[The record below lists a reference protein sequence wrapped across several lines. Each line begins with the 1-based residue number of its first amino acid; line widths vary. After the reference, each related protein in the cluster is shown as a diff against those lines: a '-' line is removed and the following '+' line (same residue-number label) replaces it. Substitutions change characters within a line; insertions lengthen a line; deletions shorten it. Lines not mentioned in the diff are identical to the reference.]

1 MIVYERNSMNLKLD
15 AASIQ
20 NAVRKLQFRTKAFID
35 GKFVAAQSGQTFTT
49 ENPATGKPLAE
60 IAACDAPD
68 VDRAVKAARKAFDSG
83 VWSRMKPGERKRV
96 LLKWADLLEANAFE
110 LALLDTLEAG
120 KPIGDCATMDIPDT
134 IHCIRWHAE
143 ATDKLYDHVSPT
155 GPENLA
161 LILREPV
168 GVVGCVIPW
177 NFPAQMAAWKLGP
190 ALATGNSVVL
200 KPAELTS
207 LSAIRMAE
215 LAAEAGVPAGVLN
228 VVPGLGEAA
237 GQAIGRHMD
246 VDMVAFTGSTE
257 VGRYFLKYAAESN
270 LKRIILECG
279 GKSPQVVFEDAPDL
293 DNVANNAV
301 GAAFWNMGENCSCG
315 SRLIVHKKI
324 KDELLARLVKLAKT
338 WKVGDP
344 LDPENRLG
352 AMIEK
357 PHLEKVLGYIAAGKA
372 EGAKLIM
379 GGKRILEKTGGY
391 FVGVTIF
398 DEVSNRMK
406 IAREE
411 IFGPVL
417 SVIPFSTEEEAI
429 TLANDTN
436 YGLAASLYTQD
447 LNRAHRAAR
456 AIRAGT
462 VSVNCFSE
470 GDITTPFGGFK
481 TSGFFGRDKSI
492 WAHQQYTE
500 LKTIWMQ
507 LN

>member
-1 MIVYERNSMNLKLD
+1 MKLEYPEVKKAAARLK
-15 AASIQ
+15 
-20 NAVRKLQFRTKAFID
+20 FRTRAFID
-35 GKFVAAQSGQTFTT
+35 GQFVAAQSGKTFST
-49 ENPATGKPLAE
+49 EDPATGKPLAE

-68 VDRAVKAARKAFDSG
+68 VDRAVKVARRAFERG
-83 VWSRMKPGERKRV
+83 TWSQLKPGDRKKV
-96 LLKWADLLEANAFE
+96 LLKFADLLDNHASE

-120 KPIGDCATMDIPDT
+120 KPSGDCATMDIPDT

-143 ATDKLYDHVSPT
+143 AADKLYSHVAPT

-177 NFPAQMAAWKLGP
+177 NFPAQMAAWKIGP
-190 ALATGNSVVL
+190 ALAAGNSVVL

-215 LAAEAGVPAGVLN
+215 LAAEAGVPAGVFN
-228 VVPGLGEAA
+228 VVPGLGETA

-257 VGRYFLKYAAESN
+257 VGRHFLKYAAESN

-293 DNVANNAV
+293 DHVANNAV
-301 GAAFWNMGENCSCG
+301 SAAFWNMGENCSCG
-315 SRLIVHKKI
+315 SRLIVHQKI
-324 KDELLARLVKLAKT
+324 KDVLIAKVAALAKT

-344 LDPENRLG
+344 LDPQNRLG

-357 PHLEKVLGYIAAGKA
+357 PHLEKVLCYIAAGVA
-372 EGAKLIM
+372 EGAKLVM
-379 GGKRILEKTGGY
+379 GGRRVLEKTGGY
-391 FVGVTIF
+391 FVEVTIF
-398 DEVSNRMK
+398 DEVSPKMK

-417 SVIPFSTEEEAI
+417 SVLTFSKEEEAI
-429 TLANDTN
+429 ALANDTN

-447 LNRAHRAAR
+447 VNRAHRAAR
-456 AIRAGT
+456 SIRAGT

-481 TSGFFGRDKSI
+481 QSGFFGRDKSI

-500 LKTIWMQ
+500 LKTIWLQ
-507 LN
+507 LA

>member
-1 MIVYERNSMNLKLD
+1 MDLKLEPK
-15 AASIQ
+15 AIKT
-20 NAVRKLQFRTKAFID
+20 AVAKLKFRTEAFID
-35 GKFVAAQSGQTFTT
+35 GKFVKAQSGKTFIT
-49 ENPATGKPLAE
+49 ENPATGKPLAR
-60 IAACDAPD
+60 IAACDTAD
-68 VDRAVKAARKAFDSG
+68 VDRAVRAARRAFERGD
-83 VWSRMKPGERKRV
+83 WSRQKPGDRKK
-96 LLKWADLLEANAFE
+96 LLLRFADLLEAHAGE

-143 ATDKLYDHVSPT
+143 AIDKLYDHVSPT

-161 LILREPV
+161 LILREPL
-168 GVVGCVIPW
+168 GVVGCVVPW
-177 NFPAQMAAWKLGP
+177 NFPAQMAAWKIGP

-207 LSAIRMAE
+207 LSALRMAE
-215 LAAEAGVPAGVLN
+215 LAAEAGLPAGVFN
-228 VVPGLGEAA
+228 VVPGYGPTA

-246 VDMVAFTGSTE
+246 VNMVAFTGSTE
-257 VGRYFLKYAAESN
+257 VGRLFLKYSAESN

-279 GKSPQVVFEDAPDL
+279 GKSPQVVLADAPDL
-293 DNVANNAV
+293 DLVANNAV

-315 SRLIVHKKI
+315 SRLIVHKKL
-324 KDELLARLVKLAKT
+324 KDDLVARVAKLART

-344 LDPENRLG
+344 LDPGNRLG
-352 AMIEK
+352 SMIEM
-357 PHLEKVLGYIAAGKA
+357 PHLEKVLGYIEAGQA
-372 EGAKLIM
+372 EGARLVM
-379 GGKRILEKTGGY
+379 GGRRILERTGGY
-391 FVGVTIF
+391 FVEVTIF
-398 DEVSNRMK
+398 DEVTNQMR

-417 SVIPFSTEEEAI
+417 SVIPFSTEEQAVAM
-429 TLANDTN
+429 ANDTN
-436 YGLAASLYTQD
+436 YGLAASLYTRD
-447 LNRAHRAAR
+447 LNTAHRVAR

-481 TSGFFGRDKSI
+481 ESGFAGRDKSA
-492 WAHQQYTE
+492 WAHEQYTE

-507 LN
+507 LA

>member
-1 MIVYERNSMNLKLD
+1 M
-15 AASIQ
+15 
-20 NAVRKLQFRTKAFID
+20 KLQYSDLKKTAAQLRFRTKAFMD
-35 GKFVAAQSGQTFTT
+35 GKFVGAESGKTFTT
-49 ENPATGKPLAE
+49 ENPATGKALAE
-60 IAACDAPD
+60 IAACDATD
-68 VDRAVKAARKAFDSG
+68 VDRAAKSARKSFESG
-83 VWSRMKPGERKRV
+83 VWSRTKPGDRKRV
-96 LLKWADLLEANAFE
+96 LLRFADLLEANASE

-143 ATDKLYDHVSPT
+143 ATDKLYSRVAPT

-177 NFPAQMAAWKLGP
+177 NFPAQMAAWKIGP

-215 LAAEAGVPAGVLN
+215 LAAEAGVPAGVFN
-228 VVPGLGEAA
+228 VVPGLGETA

-293 DNVANNAV
+293 DRVASNAV

-315 SRLIVHKKI
+315 SRLVVHKKI
-324 KDELLARLVKLAKT
+324 KDALLERVAKLAKT
-338 WKVGDP
+338 WTVGDP
-344 LDPENRLG
+344 LDPRSRLG

-357 PHLEKVLGYIAAGKA
+357 PHLGKVLGYIAAGKA
-372 EGAKLIM
+372 EGAKLLM
-379 GGKRILEKTGGY
+379 GGRRILEKTGGY
-391 FVGVTIF
+391 FVEVTIF
-398 DEVSNRMK
+398 DEVSNQMK

-429 TLANDTN
+429 ALANDTN

-447 LNRAHRAAR
+447 LNRAHRVSR

-481 TSGFFGRDKSI
+481 QSGFFGRDKSI
-492 WAHQQYTE
+492 WAHEQYTE
-500 LKTIWMQ
+500 LKTIWLQ
-507 LN
+507 LA

>member
-1 MIVYERNSMNLKLD
+1 MKLEYS
-15 AASIQ
+15 AVKS
-20 NAVRKLQFRTKAFID
+20 AVRKLKFRTQAFID
-35 GKFVAAQSGQTFTT
+35 GKFVNAQSGKTFTS
-49 ENPATGKPLAE
+49 ENPATGQPLAQV
-60 IAACDAPD
+60 AACDTPD
-68 VDRAVKAARKAFDSG
+68 IDRAVTAARRAFG
-83 VWSRMKPGERKRV
+83 AGTWSRMKPADRKKV
-96 LLKWADLLEANAFE
+96 FLKYADLLEANASE

-134 IHCIRWHAE
+134 ILCIRWHAE
-143 ATDKLYDHVSPT
+143 AIDKLYNHVSPT

-177 NFPAQMAAWKLGP
+177 NFPAQMAAWKIGP
-190 ALATGNSVVL
+190 ALAAGNSVVL

-215 LAAEAGVPAGVLN
+215 LASEAGVPAGVFN
-228 VVPGLGEAA
+228 VVPGLGETA
-237 GQAIGRHMD
+237 GQALGRHLA

-257 VGRYFLKYAAESN
+257 VGRYFLKYSAESN

-279 GKSPQVVFEDAPDL
+279 GKSPQVVFADAPDL
-293 DNVANNAV
+293 ELVANNAV

-315 SRLIVHKKI
+315 SRLIVHKRI
-324 KDELLARLVKLAKT
+324 KDELVARIAKLAKT

-344 LDPENRLG
+344 LDPQNRLG

-357 PHLEKVLGYIAAGKA
+357 PHLEKVLRYIEAGKA
-372 EGAKLIM
+372 EGAKLTL
-379 GGKRILEKTGGY
+379 GGRRILEKTGGY
-391 FVGVTIF
+391 FVEVTIF

-417 SVIPFSTEEEAI
+417 SVIPFSTEEEAVAM
-429 TLANDTN
+429 ANDTN
-436 YGLAASLYTQD
+436 YGLAGSLYTRD
-447 LNRAHRAAR
+447 LNRAHRVAR

-481 TSGFFGRDKSI
+481 ESGFAGRDKSI
-492 WAHQQYTE
+492 WAHEQYTE

-507 LN
+507 LA

>member
-1 MIVYERNSMNLKLD
+1 MKLEYPEIKKRAAKLK
-15 AASIQ
+15 
-20 NAVRKLQFRTKAFID
+20 FRTKAFID
-35 GKFVAAQSGQTFTT
+35 GDFAAAQSEETFTT
-49 ENPATGKPLAE
+49 ENPATGKPLAD
-60 IAACDAPD
+60 IAACDTPD
-68 VDRAVKAARKAFDSG
+68 VDRAVRAARKAFDSG
-83 VWSRMKPGERKRV
+83 VWSRLKPGERKRV
-96 LLKWADLLEANAFE
+96 LLKWADLLETHALE

-161 LILREPV
+161 LIVREPV

-215 LAAEAGVPAGVLN
+215 LAAEAGLPAGVFN
-228 VVPGLGEAA
+228 VVPGLGETA

-279 GKSPQVVFEDAPDL
+279 GKSPQVVFEDALDL
-293 DNVANNAV
+293 ENVANNAV

-315 SRLIVHKKI
+315 SRLIVHTKI
-324 KDELLARLVKLAKT
+324 KDELVERVAKLAKT

-344 LDPENRLG
+344 LDPRNRLG

-372 EGAKLIM
+372 EGAKLVM
-379 GGKRILEKTGGY
+379 GGRRILEKTGGC
-391 FVGVTIF
+391 FVEVTMF
-398 DEVSNRMK
+398 DEVSSRMK
-406 IAREE
+406 IARDE

-417 SVIPFSTEEEAI
+417 SVIPFSTEDEALA
-429 TLANDTN
+429 LANDTN

-447 LNRAHRAAR
+447 VNRAHRAAR

-470 GDITTPFGGFK
+470 GDITTPFGGFRQ
-481 TSGFFGRDKSI
+481 SGFFGRDKSI

-500 LKTIWMQ
+500 LKTVWIQ
-507 LN
+507 LA

>member
-1 MIVYERNSMNLKLD
+1 MKLEYSAVKS
-15 AASIQ
+15 AA
-20 NAVRKLQFRTKAFID
+20 RKLKFRTQAFID
-35 GKFVAAQSGQTFTT
+35 GRFVNAQDGKTFTT
-49 ENPATGKPLAE
+49 ENPATGQPLAQV
-60 IAACDAPD
+60 AACDIPD
-68 VDRAVKAARKAFDSG
+68 IDRAVKAARRAFEAG
-83 VWSRMKPGERKRV
+83 TWSRMKPADRKKV
-96 LLKWADLLEANAFE
+96 LLKYADLLEANASE

-134 IHCIRWHAE
+134 ILCIRWHAE
-143 ATDKLYDHVSPT
+143 AIDKLYHHVSPT

-161 LILREPV
+161 LVLREPV

-177 NFPAQMAAWKLGP
+177 NFPAQMAAWKIGP
-190 ALATGNSVVL
+190 ALAAGNSVVL

-215 LAAEAGVPAGVLN
+215 LAAAAGVPSGVFN
-228 VVPGLGEAA
+228 VVPGLGETA
-237 GQAIGRHMD
+237 GQAIGRHPD

-279 GKSPQVVFEDAPDL
+279 GKSPQIVFADAPDL
-293 DNVANNAV
+293 DIVANNAV

-315 SRLIVHKKI
+315 SRLIVHKRI
-324 KDELLARLVKLAKT
+324 KDDLVARITRLAKT

-344 LDPENRLG
+344 LDPQNRLG

-357 PHLEKVLGYIAAGKA
+357 PHLEKVLGYIEAGKA
-372 EGAKLIM
+372 EGAKLAL
-379 GGKRILEKTGGY
+379 GGRRILEKTGGY
-391 FVGVTIF
+391 FVEATIF
-398 DEVSNRMK
+398 DEVSNGMK

-417 SVIPFSTEEEAI
+417 SVIPFSTEEEAVAK
-429 TLANDTN
+429 ANDTN
-436 YGLAASLYTQD
+436 YGLAASLYTHD
-447 LNRAHRAAR
+447 LNRAHRVAR

-481 TSGFFGRDKSI
+481 ESGFAGRDKSI
-492 WAHQQYTE
+492 WAHEQYTE

-507 LN
+507 LA

>member
-1 MIVYERNSMNLKLD
+1 MSLELNSKSIRAAVAKLK
-15 AASIQ
+15 
-20 NAVRKLQFRTKAFID
+20 FRTQAFID
-35 GKFVAAQSGQTFTT
+35 GQFVKARSGKTFAT

-68 VDRAVKAARKAFDSG
+68 VDRAVKAARKSFESG
-83 VWSRMKPGERKRV
+83 VWSGMKPGDRKKV
-96 LLKWADLLEANAFE
+96 LLQFADRLEANAGE

-120 KPIGDCATMDIPDT
+120 KPISDCATMDIPDT

-143 ATDKLYDHVSPT
+143 AVDKLYGHISPT
-155 GPENLA
+155 CSDNLA

-168 GVVGCVIPW
+168 GVVGCVVPW
-177 NFPAQMAAWKLGP
+177 NFPAQMAAWKIGP
-190 ALATGNSVVL
+190 ALAAGNSVIL

-215 LAAEAGVPAGVLN
+215 LAAEAGLPAGVFN
-228 VVPGLGEAA
+228 VVPGFGETA
-237 GQAIGRHMD
+237 GQALGRHRD

-257 VGRYFLKYAAESN
+257 VGRFFLKYAAESN

-279 GKSPQVVFEDAPDL
+279 GKSPQVVFEDAADL
-293 DNVANNAV
+293 EAVATHAV
-301 GAAFWNMGENCSCG
+301 SAAFWNMGENCSCG
-315 SRLIVHKKI
+315 SRLIVHQSV
-324 KDELLARLVKLAKT
+324 KDELVSRIATLAQT

-344 LDPENRLG
+344 LDPRSRLG

-357 PHLEKVLGYIAAGKA
+357 PHLEKVLAYIEAGTA
-372 EGAKLIM
+372 EGANLVL

-391 FVGVTIF
+391 FVEVTLF
-398 DEVSNRMK
+398 DEVDNRMK

-417 SVIPFSTEEEAI
+417 SVISFDAEEEAI
-429 TLANDTN
+429 ALANDTN
-436 YGLAASLYTQD
+436 YGLAASLYTRD

-481 TSGFFGRDKSI
+481 ESGFGGRDKSV
-492 WAHQQYTE
+492 WAHEQYTE

-507 LN
+507 LA

>member
-1 MIVYERNSMNLKLD
+1 
-15 AASIQ
+15 
-20 NAVRKLQFRTKAFID
+20 
-35 GKFVAAQSGQTFTT
+35 
-49 ENPATGKPLAE
+49 
-60 IAACDAPD
+60 
-68 VDRAVKAARKAFDSG
+68 
-83 VWSRMKPGERKRV
+83 
-96 LLKWADLLEANAFE
+96 
-110 LALLDTLEAG
+110 
-120 KPIGDCATMDIPDT
+120 
-134 IHCIRWHAE
+134 
-143 ATDKLYDHVSPT
+143 
-155 GPENLA
+155 
-161 LILREPV
+161 
-168 GVVGCVIPW
+168 
-177 NFPAQMAAWKLGP
+177 
-190 ALATGNSVVL
+190 
-200 KPAELTS
+200 
-207 LSAIRMAE
+207 
-215 LAAEAGVPAGVLN
+215 
-228 VVPGLGEAA
+228 
-237 GQAIGRHMD
+237 MD

-293 DNVANNAV
+293 GKVANNAV

-324 KDELLARLVKLAKT
+324 KDEMVERVAKLAKT

-344 LDPENRLG
+344 LDPRNRLG

-357 PHLEKVLGYIAAGKA
+357 PHLEKVLGFIAAGKA
-372 EGAKLIM
+372 EGAKLVM
-379 GGKRILEKTGGY
+379 GGRCILEKTGGY
-391 FVGVTIF
+391 FVQVTMF

-417 SVIPFSTEEEAI
+417 SVIPFSTEEEALA
-429 TLANDTN
+429 LANDTN

-447 LNRAHRAAR
+447 VNRAHRAAR

-481 TSGFFGRDKSI
+481 QSGFFGRDKSI

-507 LN
+507 LA